1 MKIISETLIIKSL
14 AGCERRRGK
23 VFAKDLYLIMNKYNI
38 PLQVPKKVS
47 YFKFKRTT
55 NNIFEILWIKVKC
68 FFSLNSIEDDK

>member
-38 PLQVPKKVS
+38 PLQVPKKS
-47 YFKFKRTT
+47 
-55 NNIFEILWIKVKC
+55 
-68 FFSLNSIEDDK
+68 